1 MLCTLS
7 FPLVVTILVLP
18 LLVVSAHDYPAAAT
32 YDDAA
37 AAPPVDAAAAAP
49 SSVATIFSY
58 SGC

>member
-1 MLCTLS
+1 MSLQ
-7 FPLVVTILVLP
+7 VVA
-18 LLVVSAHDYPAAAT
+18 AHDYLAAT